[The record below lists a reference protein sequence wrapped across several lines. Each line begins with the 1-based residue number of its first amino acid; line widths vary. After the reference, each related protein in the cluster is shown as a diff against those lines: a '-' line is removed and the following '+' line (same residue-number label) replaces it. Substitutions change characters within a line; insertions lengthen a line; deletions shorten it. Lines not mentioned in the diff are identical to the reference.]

1 MAIVPLHAVFRGDFI
16 ALLVPVDD
24 RDTMDVVAQKVA
36 YHVIHRRLPPQDAP
50 LRVQYDGSVLPR
62 DQTVDQAGLSP
73 MSFVEVFYDA
83 SGDNAGMDSDSY
95 PEGSLGR
102 RHD

>member
-1 MAIVPLHAVFRGDFI
+1 MAIVPLQAAFRGDFV

-24 RDTMDVVAQKVA
+24 QDTMEVVAQKVA

-50 LRVQYDGSVLPR
+50 MRVQYNDRVLPS
-62 DQTVDQAGLSP
+62 DQTVAQAGMPP

-83 SGDNAGMDSDSY
+83 
-95 PEGSLGR
+95 
-102 RHD
+102 